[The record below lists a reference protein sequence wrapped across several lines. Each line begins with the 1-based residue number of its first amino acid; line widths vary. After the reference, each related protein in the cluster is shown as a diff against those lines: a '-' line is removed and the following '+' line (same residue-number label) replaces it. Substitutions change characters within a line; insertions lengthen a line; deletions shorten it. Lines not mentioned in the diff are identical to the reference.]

1 MSHQLDSSGIGTSS
15 PHFNASVPAQ
25 VLAGFAVNNSTG
37 ARYAIQTVTDQEAN
51 RFGRFH
57 VQSELGKGSQGV
69 VYLAYDPALKRRV
82 AIKVLTSVDEAVSSG
97 DAENK
102 LREGEI
108 SGKLNHPNIVTVF
121 DAGESDIGPYLVFEF
136 VEGETMAKIL
146 KERGP
151 YTISAAVPLIRSI
164 LDALSVA
171 HRSLVVHLDLSPRN
185 ILIAQDGKPRIM
197 DFGLSQYV
205 HKIPRRRDYAV
216 GTLRYMAP
224 EHFVGEDLGPHTD
237 VFALGSTFLEMV
249 TGHRAMQGE
258 SFTDIRQKIVDAKPE
273 YAHLAELE
281 GGPLFEKFLRRA
293 LARKADDR
301 YANGADMLAAFE
313 TFVRE
318 ADMESAVVEN
328 VSQHSTIEYLLRR
341 MRRKKEFPTVSRT
354 LSDINRLTS
363 SDSDAP
369 ADKLANVIL
378 RDFALTSKL
387 LKLVNSSF
395 YGARGGKIT
404 NVSQAVVLLGLEQVR
419 MTANSLT
426 FFGHMKSSDAL
437 LKDSMARSFLSGLIA
452 RHLAKRLNL
461 PKAEEAF
468 ISGMFQSL
476 GENLVIYYFRDEYD
490 EMHEV
495 ARDKGISLAEA
506 ARTVLG
512 VGFSDI
518 GSAVA
523 ATWQLPKALIYA
535 IQGVP
540 DGELPDPENPEE
552 QLRDV
557 AVFANQLCQI
567 GADNRDNR
575 DELLSDLLVRFAA
588 SVDVDQTYC
597 MKLIG
602 ASVEKLRQYAPIFEL
617 AVDNSEF
624 CNNVS
629 DWVAGFLQAAN
640 DEAAGDAAEERP
652 VA

>member
-1 MSHQLDSSGIGTSS
+1 M
-15 PHFNASVPAQ
+15 
-25 VLAGFAVNNSTG
+25 
-37 ARYAIQTVTDQEAN
+37 
-51 RFGRFH
+51 
-57 VQSELGKGSQGV
+57 QSELGKGSQGV
-69 VYLAYDPALKRRV
+69 VYLAYDPSLKRRV

-121 DAGESDIGPYLVFEF
+121 DAGDSDIGPYLVFEF
-136 VEGETMAKIL
+136 VEGETMAKKL
-146 KERGP
+146 KEQGP
-151 YTISAAVPLIRSI
+151 YTIRAAVPLIRSI

-258 SFTDIRQKIVDAKPE
+258 SFTDIRQKIVDAKPD
-273 YAHLAELE
+273 YANLAELE
-281 GGPLFEKFLRRA
+281 GGALFEKFIRRA

-341 MRRKKEFPTVSRT
+341 MRRKKEFPAVSRT

-426 FFGHMKSSDAL
+426 FFGHMHSSDNL

-452 RHLAKRLNL
+452 RHLAKIQNL

-495 ARDKGISLAEA
+495 AQDEQVSLAEA

-512 VGFSDI
+512 VDFSDI
-518 GSAVA
+518 GSTVA
-523 ATWQLPKALIYA
+523 ATWQLPKALISA

-540 DGELPDPENPEE
+540 DGELPDPETPEE
-552 QLRDV
+552 QIRNI
-557 AVFANQLCQI
+557 AVFANQLCQV
-567 GADNRDNR
+567 GADGRGSR
-575 DELLSDLLVRFAA
+575 DEMLSDLLIRFAA
-588 SVDVDQTYC
+588 SVDVDQAYC

-602 ASVEKLRQYAPIFEL
+602 ASIEKLRQYAPIFEL
-617 AVDNSEF
+617 NVDNSEF

-629 DWVAGFLQAAN
+629 SWVSAFLEAAN
-640 DEAAGDAAEERP
+640 DDEASGEERP

>member
-1 MSHQLDSSGIGTSS
+1 MH
-15 PHFNASVPAQ
+15 AS
-25 VLAGFAVNNSTG
+25 
-37 ARYAIQTVTDQEAN
+37 RTVTHQEEN
-51 RFGRFH
+51 RFGRFQI
-57 VQSELGKGSQGV
+57 QSELGKGSQGV
-69 VYLAYDPALKRRV
+69 VYLAYDPSLKRRV
-82 AIKVLTSVDEAVSSG
+82 AIKVLTSVDEAVASG
-97 DAENK
+97 DAENR

-108 SGKLNHPNIVTVF
+108 SGKLNHPHIVTVF
-121 DAGESDIGPYLVFEF
+121 DAGDSDIGPFLVFEY
-136 VEGETMAKIL
+136 VEGEPMSKIL
-146 KERGP
+146 KAQGP
-151 YTISAAVPLIRSI
+151 YSIRAAVPLIRSI

-258 SFTDIRQKIVDAKPE
+258 SFTDIRQKIVDAKPD
-273 YAHLAELE
+273 YAHLAEID
-281 GGPLFEKFLRRA
+281 GGALFEKFLRRA
-293 LARKADDR
+293 LARKAEDR

-313 TFVRE
+313 SFVRE
-318 ADMESAVVEN
+318 ADMEAAAVEN
-328 VSQHSTIEYLLRR
+328 VAQHSTIEYLLRR
-341 MRRKKEFPTVSRT
+341 MRRKKEFPAVSRT
-354 LSDINRLTS
+354 LADINRLTS

-395 YGARGGKIT
+395 YGTRGGKIT

-426 FFGHMKSSDAL
+426 FFGHMKSSDTL

-452 RHLAKRLNL
+452 RHMAKRQSL
-461 PKAEEAF
+461 PTSEEAF
-468 ISGMFQSL
+468 ITGMFQSL

-490 EMHEV
+490 EMHDIV
-495 ARDKGISLAEA
+495 RSDAVSLASA
-506 ARTVLG
+506 AQTVLG
-512 VGFSDI
+512 VNFADI

-523 ATWQLPKALIYA
+523 ASWQLPKALIFA

-540 DGELPDPENPEE
+540 DGELPEPETPEE
-552 QLRDV
+552 QVRDI

-567 GADNRDNR
+567 VADTRDGR
-575 DELLSDLLVRFAA
+575 DGRLAALLGRFAA
-588 SVDVDQTYC
+588 SVNADETYC
-597 MKLIG
+597 LKMIG

-617 AVDNSEF
+617 NVDNSEF
-624 CNNVS
+624 CRNVS
-629 DWVAGFLQAAN
+629 TWVASRLDAAN
-640 DEAAGDAAEERP
+640 DGDAAEARP

>member
-1 MSHQLDSSGIGTSS
+1 M
-15 PHFNASVPAQ
+15 
-25 VLAGFAVNNSTG
+25 
-37 ARYAIQTVTDQEAN
+37 TDQEAN

-121 DAGESDIGPYLVFEF
+121 DAGDSDIGPYLVFEF
-136 VEGETMAKIL
+136 VEGETMSKIL
-146 KERGP
+146 KARGP
-151 YTISAAVPLIRSI
+151 YSIRDAVPLIRSI

-249 TGHRAMQGE
+249 TGHRAMQGD
-258 SFTDIRQKIVDAKPE
+258 SFTDIRQKIVDAKPD

-293 LARKADDR
+293 LARKAEDR

-328 VSQHSTIEYLLRR
+328 VAQHSTIEYLLRR

-363 SDSDAP
+363 SESDAP

-395 YGARGGKIT
+395 YGTRGGKIT

-426 FFGHMKSSDAL
+426 FFGHMKSSDSL
-437 LKDSMARSFLSGLIA
+437 LKDAMARSFLSGLIA
-452 RHLAKRLNL
+452 RHLAKQQQL
-461 PKAEEAF
+461 PEAEEAF
-468 ISGMFQSL
+468 ITGMFQSL

-490 EMHEV
+490 EMQEI
-495 ARDKGISLAEA
+495 ARNESVSLAQA
-506 ARTVLG
+506 AQTVLG
-512 VGFSDI
+512 VNFGDI

-523 ATWQLPKALIYA
+523 ATWQLPKALIFA

-540 DGELPDPENPEE
+540 GGELPDPETPEE
-552 QLRDV
+552 QLRDI
-557 AVFANQLCQI
+557 AVFANQLCLI
-567 GADNRDNR
+567 GADNRGTR
-575 DELLSDLLVRFAA
+575 DEMLSDLLIRFAA
-588 SVDVDQTYC
+588 SVNADQAYC
-597 MKLIG
+597 MKLIA
-602 ASVEKLRQYAPIFEL
+602 ASLEKLRQYAPIFEL
-617 AVDNSEF
+617 NVDNSDF
-624 CNNVS
+624 CRGVAA
-629 DWVAGFLQAAN
+629 WVGGHDDAAN
-640 DEAAGDAAEERP
+640 DDSAEERP

>member
-1 MSHQLDSSGIGTSS
+1 M
-15 PHFNASVPAQ
+15 
-25 VLAGFAVNNSTG
+25 
-37 ARYAIQTVTDQEAN
+37 
-51 RFGRFH
+51 
-57 VQSELGKGSQGV
+57 
-69 VYLAYDPALKRRV
+69 YLAYDPALKRRV

-136 VEGETMAKIL
+136 VEGETMSKIL

-151 YTISAAVPLIRSI
+151 YTIRTAVPLIRSI

-258 SFTDIRQKIVDAKPE
+258 SFTDIRQKIVDAKPD

-293 LARKADDR
+293 LARKAEDR

-318 ADMESAVVEN
+318 ADMEAAVVEN

-426 FFGHMKSSDAL
+426 FFGHMKSSDSL

-452 RHLAKRLNL
+452 RHLAKRQNL
-461 PKAEEAF
+461 PKSEEAF

-490 EMHEV
+490 EMQDV
-495 ARDKGISLAEA
+495 ARDEGISLAEA

-512 VGFSDI
+512 VDFADI

-523 ATWQLPKALIYA
+523 ATWQLPKALIFA

-540 DGELPDPENPEE
+540 EGELPDPETPEE
-552 QLRDV
+552 QVRDI

-575 DELLSDLLVRFAA
+575 DEMLSDLLIRFAA
-588 SVDVDQTYC
+588 SVEADQAYC

-602 ASVEKLRQYAPIFEL
+602 ASIEKLRQYAPIFEL
-617 AVDNSEF
+617 NVDNSEF
-624 CNNVS
+624 CQNVNA
-629 DWVAGFLQAAN
+629 WVSTVLDAAN
-640 DEAAGDAAEERP
+640 DDAAEERP